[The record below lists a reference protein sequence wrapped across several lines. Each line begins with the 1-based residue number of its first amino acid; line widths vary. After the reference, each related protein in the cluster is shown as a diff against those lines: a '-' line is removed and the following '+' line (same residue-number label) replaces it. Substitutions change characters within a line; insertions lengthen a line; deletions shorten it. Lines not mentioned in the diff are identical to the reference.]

1 MPTRIIRASLLDSER
16 YHGVDIRARLA
27 YIEILLCA
35 DDYGLVPLN
44 DLYLTRH
51 TTAFAG
57 VDRKIIG
64 QVIESLAD
72 HDLIRIYRTDDGGL
86 FGFIPRFRNNPRA
99 KKPAWPTPPPGFAFQ
114 EINEL
119 VEKTHSR
126 CAARAKQ
133 MHSICSARASET
145 ETETETETEVNP
157 CVANATLVETPE
169 KAPGDFDLTQ
179 PQQISKP
186 NGVPY
191 ARILALYH
199 EILPELPRCLK
210 LTDARKAQIRQRW
223 IGGDMDTEAEW
234 VAYFQKIRQSKF
246 LMGKSPPSNG
256 HKVFRADL
264 EWLTRDGNCAKV
276 WEGRYDG

>member
-27 YIEILLCA
+27 YIEILLCC

-51 TTAFAG
+51 TTAFVG
-57 VDRKIIG
+57 VDRKIIS

-72 HDLIRIYRTDDGGL
+72 HDLIRIYRTEDGGL

-99 KKPAWPTPPPGFAFQ
+99 KKPAWPLPPDGLASK

-119 VEKTHSR
+119 VEKVHS
-126 CAARAKQ
+126 K
-133 MHSICSARASET
+133 CSARAKHMLAYVSET

-157 CVANATLVETPE
+157 CVAKATLVETAENP
-169 KAPGDFDLTQ
+169 AAFDLTQ
-179 PQQISKP
+179 TQQISRS

-223 IGGDMDTEAEW
+223 TGGDMDTEEEW